1 MAGLVPATHVFLA
14 AVPKQDVGARHRAGH
29 DTEQFDGAI
38 RLRPAAQRG
47 VRAANALQLAGSRQ
61 SGQIAEKTA
70 IGRRSGQI
78 PFLNDECGLRTGDIQ
93 WLSAFECSAGGAK
106 VDIDVVNRF
115 RNLPVANVSDAMN
128 RMNAGGA
135 MLRPMHAGGVL
146 AGAAVTVKTRPGD
159 NLMMHKAFD
168 IAAPGDV
175 IVVDA
180 GGDVTNAIIGEN
192 AAAYAE
198 SLGLAGVVINGAI
211 RDSAAIAARK
221 FPIFAIGITH
231 RGPYKDGPGEVNV
244 PISIDGMVIV
254 PGDLMLGDGDGV
266 VCVPRE
272 RVEEVYAAALAKHQ
286 KDEEDAR
293 AVTERKVKR
302 EWVDAKLR
310 ELGCEFLTH
319 RG

>member
-1 MAGLVPATHVFLA
+1 
-14 AVPKQDVGARHRAGH
+14 
-29 DTEQFDGAI
+29 
-38 RLRPAAQRG
+38 
-47 VRAANALQLAGSRQ
+47 
-61 SGQIAEKTA
+61 
-70 IGRRSGQI
+70 
-78 PFLNDECGLRTGDIQ
+78 
-93 WLSAFECSAGGAK
+93 
-106 VDIDVVNRF
+106 
-115 RNLPVANVSDAMN
+115 
-128 RMNAGGA
+128 
-135 MLRPMHAGGVL
+135 MHAGGAV

-168 IAAPGDV
+168 IAEPGDV

-211 RDSAAIAARK
+211 RDSAAIAARS

-244 PISIDGMVIV
+244 PISIDGMVIM
-254 PGDLMLGDGDGV
+254 PGDLMLGDADGV

-272 RVEEVYAAALAKHQ
+272 RVGEVYAAALAKHK

-310 ELGCEFLTH
+310 ELGCEFPAH

>member
-1 MAGLVPATHVFLA
+1 MAV
-14 AVPKQDVGARHRAGH
+14 
-29 DTEQFDGAI
+29 
-38 RLRPAAQRG
+38 
-47 VRAANALQLAGSRQ
+47 
-61 SGQIAEKTA
+61 
-70 IGRRSGQI
+70 
-78 PFLNDECGLRTGDIQ
+78 GLRVF
-93 WLSAFECSAGGAK
+93 SSRAK
-106 VDIDVVNRF
+106 IGVEIVNRF
-115 RNLPVANVSDAMN
+115 RKLPVANVSDAMN
-128 RMNAGGA
+128 RMSAGGT
-135 MLRPMHAGGVL
+135 MLRPMHAGSVL
-146 AGAAVTVKTRPGD
+146 AGAAVTVRTRPGD

-168 IAAPGDV
+168 IAEPGDV

-211 RDSAAIAARK
+211 RDSVAIAARQ

-266 VCVPRE
+266 VCVPRG
-272 RVEEVYAAALAKHQ
+272 RAEEVYAAALAKHQ
-286 KDEEDAR
+286 KDQEDAR
-293 AVTERKVKR
+293 AVAERKLKR

-310 ELGCEFLTH
+310 ELGCEFLML
-319 RG
+319 RD

>member
-1 MAGLVPATHVFLA
+1 MAVGFRVF
-14 AVPKQDVGARHRAGH
+14 AV
-29 DTEQFDGAI
+29 
-38 RLRPAAQRG
+38 
-47 VRAANALQLAGSRQ
+47 
-61 SGQIAEKTA
+61 
-70 IGRRSGQI
+70 
-78 PFLNDECGLRTGDIQ
+78 RT
-93 WLSAFECSAGGAK
+93 K
-106 VDIDVVNRF
+106 VDAEVVSRF

-128 RMNAGGA
+128 RMNAGGTR
-135 MLRPMHAGGVL
+135 LRPMHAGGVL

-168 IAAPGDV
+168 MAAPGDV

-180 GGDVTNAIIGEN
+180 GGDVTNAMIGEN

-198 SLGLAGVVINGAI
+198 SLGLSGVVINGAI

-244 PISIDGMVIV
+244 PIAIDGMVIM
-254 PGDLMLGDGDGV
+254 PGDLVLGDGDGV
-266 VCVPRE
+266 VCVPGE
-272 RVEEVYAAALAKHQ
+272 RVGEVYAAALAKHQ

-293 AVTERKVKR
+293 AVTERRVKR

-310 ELGCEFLTH
+310 ELGCEFPTH
-319 RG
+319 QG

>member
-1 MAGLVPATHVFLA
+1 MAVGFRVF
-14 AVPKQDVGARHRAGH
+14 
-29 DTEQFDGAI
+29 
-38 RLRPAAQRG
+38 
-47 VRAANALQLAGSRQ
+47 S
-61 SGQIAEKTA
+61 
-70 IGRRSGQI
+70 
-78 PFLNDECGLRTGDIQ
+78 
-93 WLSAFECSAGGAK
+93 GGAK
-106 VDIDVVNRF
+106 VDIAVVNRF

-128 RMNAGGA
+128 RMSAGGTR
-135 MLRPMHAGGVL
+135 LRPMHAGGAL

-168 IAAPGDV
+168 MAEPGDV

-211 RDSAAIAARK
+211 RDSATIAARK

-254 PGDLMLGDGDGV
+254 PGDLILGDDDGV
-266 VCVPRE
+266 VCVPRAQA
-272 RVEEVYAAALAKHQ
+272 EEVYAAALAKHQ
-286 KDEEDAR
+286 KDEADAR

-302 EWVDAKLR
+302 EWIDAKLR
-310 ELGCEFLTH
+310 ALGCEFVTDT
-319 RG
+319 R

>member
-1 MAGLVPATHVFLA
+1 MAVGFRVFS
-14 AVPKQDVGARHRAGH
+14 V
-29 DTEQFDGAI
+29 
-38 RLRPAAQRG
+38 
-47 VRAANALQLAGSRQ
+47 
-61 SGQIAEKTA
+61 
-70 IGRRSGQI
+70 
-78 PFLNDECGLRTGDIQ
+78 
-93 WLSAFECSAGGAK
+93 GAK
-106 VDIDVVNRF
+106 VGIDVVNRF

-128 RMNAGGA
+128 RMSAGGT

-168 IAAPGDV
+168 IAKPGDV

-180 GGDVTNAIIGEN
+180 GGDVTNALIGEN

-272 RVEEVYAAALAKHQ
+272 RVDEVYAAALAKHR
-286 KDEEDAR
+286 KDEEDAH

-302 EWVDAKLR
+302 DWVDAKLR
-310 ELGCEFLTH
+310 ELGCEFLTDQ
-319 RG
+319 G

>member
-1 MAGLVPATHVFLA
+1 M
-14 AVPKQDVGARHRAGH
+14 
-29 DTEQFDGAI
+29 
-38 RLRPAAQRG
+38 
-47 VRAANALQLAGSRQ
+47 
-61 SGQIAEKTA
+61 SGQIL
-70 IGRRSGQI
+70 
-78 PFLNDECGLRTGDIQ
+78 FLKDECGLR
-93 WLSAFECSAGGAK
+93 SGGHLMAVGFRVFSGHAK
-106 VDIDVVNRF
+106 VEINVVNRF
-115 RNLPVANVSDAMN
+115 RNLPVATVSDAMN
-128 RMNAGGA
+128 RMSAGGT

-168 IAAPGDV
+168 IAEPGDV

-180 GGDVTNAIIGEN
+180 GGDVTNALIGEN

-211 RDSAAIAARK
+211 RDSVAIAARK

-231 RGPYKDGPGEVNV
+231 RGPYKDGPGEINV

-272 RVEEVYAAALAKHQ
+272 RVEEVYAAASAKHQ
-286 KDEEDAR
+286 RDGEDAR
-293 AVTERKVKR
+293 AVTERKVER

-319 RG
+319 QG

>member
-1 MAGLVPATHVFLA
+1 MAVGFRVFS
-14 AVPKQDVGARHRAGH
+14 
-29 DTEQFDGAI
+29 
-38 RLRPAAQRG
+38 
-47 VRAANALQLAGSRQ
+47 GS
-61 SGQIAEKTA
+61 
-70 IGRRSGQI
+70 
-78 PFLNDECGLRTGDIQ
+78 
-93 WLSAFECSAGGAK
+93 AK

-128 RMNAGGA
+128 RMSAGGTT
-135 MLRPMHAGGVL
+135 LRPMHAGGVL

-168 IAAPGDV
+168 IAEPGDV

-272 RVEEVYAAALAKHQ
+272 RVEEVYAAALAKHK
-286 KDEEDAR
+286 KDEEDAC
-293 AVTERKVKR
+293 AVTDRKVKR
-302 EWVDAKLR
+302 EWVDAKLL
-310 ELGCEFLTH
+310 ELGCEFLTDQ
-319 RG
+319 G

>member
-1 MAGLVPATHVFLA
+1 MRIAYGRHPRAVGFRVF
-14 AVPKQDVGARHRAGH
+14 
-29 DTEQFDGAI
+29 
-38 RLRPAAQRG
+38 
-47 VRAANALQLAGSRQ
+47 S
-61 SGQIAEKTA
+61 
-70 IGRRSGQI
+70 
-78 PFLNDECGLRTGDIQ
+78 
-93 WLSAFECSAGGAK
+93 GGAK
-106 VDIDVVNRF
+106 VGIDVVNRF
-115 RNLPVANVSDAMN
+115 RILPVANVSDAMN
-128 RMNAGGA
+128 RMSAGGTL
-135 MLRPMHAGGVL
+135 LRPMHAGGVL
-146 AGAAVTVKTRPGD
+146 AGTAVTVKTRPGD

-168 IAAPGDV
+168 IAEPGDV

-180 GGDVTNAIIGEN
+180 GGDVTNAMIGEN

-244 PISIDGMVIV
+244 PIAIDGMVIV

-272 RVEEVYAAALAKHQ
+272 RAEEVYAAAFAKHQ

-293 AVTERKVKR
+293 AVTEHKVKR
-302 EWVDAKLR
+302 EWVDARLR

-319 RG
+319 QG